1 MPRASR
7 VPRLGRCL
15 RRPRWAALALLFVTT
30 SVLAQPPTGP
40 IQRIYAPTSA
50 GDPRA
55 AGLEF
60 GKAAE
65 EPLREAPGIHAG
77 GFMCTN
83 RTPDRM
89 RARRSGLRGGAA
101 MERSV
106 NTARNN
112 RGSPA
117 HPAISQRSHSR
128 PARAFNTYLDLL
140 NTYSN
145 AVRRRRGFLSC
156 AVGLATTEVL

>member
-1 MPRASR
+1 
-7 VPRLGRCL
+7 
-15 RRPRWAALALLFVTT
+15 
-30 SVLAQPPTGP
+30 
-40 IQRIYAPTSA
+40 
-50 GDPRA
+50 
-55 AGLEF
+55 
-60 GKAAE
+60 
-65 EPLREAPGIHAG
+65 
-77 GFMCTN
+77 
-83 RTPDRM
+83 
-89 RARRSGLRGGAA
+89 

-145 AVRRRRGFLSC
+145 AMRRRRGFLSR
-156 AVGLATTEVL
+156 AVSLPTTEVRRASFRSRGSFGVAESGSR